1 MPNSRGVSSYFEA
14 KRGRTWILCSWL
26 ICERILFFLSGV
38 NSLSF
43 LSEFLKESFRICF
56 PLPFFF
62 GFRVFF
68 GAILWILSHWM
79 GKCRTVLR
87 GWTRVFCS
95 LWEPLVWRFFFPS
108 SLLFFKPKKE
118 KKGKKTVWRQQVA
131 LLLRTGVAFV
141 GLCFFSDEMLM
152 LNWLMIPL
160 MRVRAS
166 RTQEKTK
173 VVLAIRTGSCYPLF
187 VAQCGWSRSRT
198 ELPEKRKFC
207 GKKCPAPSDKVF
219 SDPPWSFRRFWG
231 VAEKGLVKCSVCLH
245 KQRKLFFFLCTFDTL
260 FQTECVSFR
269 ATKIA
274 GSRKRK
280 ASLNRKA
287 WSLCAKLLFLLF
299 PWLRSKPYAEARS
312 RGKEQRDSQKCFTS
326 KLFSPSLNQGRRMVE
341 DDENGGCYSQV
352 ISREKQSFRHLWKRS
367 HWWAMNTDMPRVP
380 HQKSE
385 NKRGQTLFFSNF
397 WVSKWNRQFG
407 PKRSFRTFFFLGRW
421 RHHKKKE
428 RNERIKWF
436 VFDLVLYIS
445 LLSLSLS
452 IIYLC
457 GHDLFN

>member
-1 MPNSRGVSSYFEA
+1 MNAYSSFCLESIPSRSFRSFWKSLFGSVFPSLFSSGFGFSLEQSFE
-14 KRGRTWILCSWL
+14 SWVTEWENVVP
-26 ICERILFFLSGV
+26 CCVGGQGFFV
-38 NSLSF
+38 
-43 LSEFLKESFRICF
+43 LSENPWCE
-56 PLPFFF
+56 
-62 GFRVFF
+62 G
-68 GAILWILSHWM
+68 
-79 GKCRTVLR
+79 
-87 GWTRVFCS
+87 
-95 LWEPLVWRFFFPS
+95 FFFPALS
-108 SLLFFKPKKE
+108 FFLNRKRKRRE
-118 KKGKKTVWRQQVA
+118 KKTVWRQQVA

-445 LLSLSLS
+445 LLLSLS